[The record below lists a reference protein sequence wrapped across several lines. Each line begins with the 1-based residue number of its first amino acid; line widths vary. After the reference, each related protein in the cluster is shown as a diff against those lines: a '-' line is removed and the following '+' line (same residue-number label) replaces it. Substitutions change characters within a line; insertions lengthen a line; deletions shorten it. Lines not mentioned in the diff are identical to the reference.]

1 MASQV
6 RIRSHMSSYL
16 KLKLGLAAASLVL
29 GLVTAPMRAMAEPYV
44 EPNGNVVHTHPRSE
58 HRRGKDERQGACAN
72 AARLEN
78 QYRHDRETGH
88 PAAANDVLAEVRT
101 AENRCH
107 GR

>member
-1 MASQV
+1 
-6 RIRSHMSSYL
+6 MSSYL
-16 KLKLGLAAASLVL
+16 KLTLGLTLAFLVL
-29 GLVTAPMRAMAEPYV
+29 GPVAAPTSAMAQTYV
-44 EPNGNVVHTHPRSE
+44 EPNSKVVQTHPRAE
-58 HRRGKDERQGACAN
+58 HRPWRDERRGACAN

-88 PAAANDVLAEVRT
+88 PAAANDVLADIRT